1 MVMMAARHEKVD
13 ARVWDQFH
21 SKWWPLMPWKSLTYN
36 HQADFSIDSGT
47 ATLPGDHPLGG
58 VFTKVRD
65 GVPAPIRIT
74 LNGIIWDGQIK
85 TATKE
90 LRDGVQTWTLTLAS
104 DSKHLHRMLARPP
117 AQSAADNA
125 EDTITG
131 FLGDVL
137 TKIVS
142 VAAART
148 GLPTYI
154 MQAVEGDPVEL
165 GIRTEDTVADVLG
178 DALAGSNSYLETRML
193 LPEDDI
199 PSGTGVKLYQG
210 DVERQWAD
218 ASRAKLW
225 PHAKQDP
232 LVTDLK
238 PASAPA
244 LPPFSYKGSASI
256 TTTGSDYQTPT
267 WGYCYRP
274 FQTVATANP
283 YFEDGQRKP
292 EPGTRVITEKNLA
305 ENHDRW
311 GVMGAFVAEWQ
322 AGTFALKKDHQLLA
336 GAVKAGLV
344 RKTDGTVFK
353 STDAVYQYAGSSALM
368 YAWRDTVAWV
378 VATDSDMR
386 AELKRRTPWGTPAWR
401 IPGLLVRIFGERD
414 RRGVVFSSAS
424 GGGLSGFSVT
434 HEAPDGAMLLAG
446 GTVDQMALDAIQR
459 GVSGAAEYG
468 TQVDYSPTEAAQALG
483 AQVGGQFTA
492 FNADVQPKATLANS
506 EVAFHKAGGKVDLAK
521 AGPFFYR
528 ERYMNL
534 TSSSTAPISEM
545 VQEWNKAQG
554 STSVALTTGGAVNA
568 VFGDDV
574 RHEDGTI
581 TPGWREGDR
590 VSFVDDETRISEVI
604 TGYEVRAE
612 AGNALEVTPK
622 LGRTDNGVM
631 AELANRLRGVERT
644 ATQANLSQTVRV
656 PAVEV
661 DKRATVIANEV
672 ADDLR
677 KSIDS
682 LPSADG
688 KSTNFYGVDDP
699 LAGGAKPNP
708 GDTWFRDNA
717 DGSITILVF
726 DKDRGWV
733 EAVPHVDT
741 TAFEQELEQTAEAVR
756 QAKQNVQQAVQR
768 VEAVEQELAQ
778 TVDTTAFDTAMAENR
793 RRLKSLDVD
802 LANKINRGDVKPSD
816 LVAEAVVAGKV
827 AAGAISA
834 REIAAGSITGNE
846 IAANTIAASRLA
858 IAAGNLFPDPHF
870 QDPCWDVSANVYRKS
885 NNDGEFDIFA
895 NGRQIGAYYQ
905 PADMPADG
913 AIMLEPDTAYRLTS
927 TVYTTTGVTQLSVY
941 MRWVQGDGTAALR
954 RVGDFDD
961 LPNGLSQPA
970 IMITTPADMR
980 DGRCTLGFF
989 LQRTQTEGMA
999 SMWNMKLTRA
1009 ADGNLIV
1016 DGAILAKHIKAGQ
1029 VTTAALDAK
1038 AVTAAKIDTDAIT
1051 AEKIKAGALTSDKMI
1066 ISDGFIKT
1074 AMIGDLQ
1081 VTDAK
1086 IYTINAYKITAGY
1099 LDAARIA
1106 AGSISTDKLAANSIT
1121 TEKLAIVPGNL
1132 FPDPH
1137 FRDPSWE
1144 KAGQTTRSGN
1154 NNGELNIFATGNQNG
1169 TYYRPAGVPADTAIT
1184 VEPGSAY
1191 RVSSTIYTTTG
1202 TDQVDVYM
1210 RYWKKDSGV
1219 GTTWLG
1225 AFRNLPNGV
1234 GTYSINVQTP
1244 GDMRDGSCTI
1254 GFYLQA
1260 SQTSGKASLWNTQL
1274 TRAADSS
1281 LIVEGAIKAEH
1292 IAADTI
1298 TARQVNADEIFLKAD
1313 GDQSLKAQYDDLRLG
1328 MASMQSAVSYLSD
1341 RLESKTARRSG
1352 IGSIGSKY
1360 EILGSRE
1367 TQSLFSASSGKLIAT
1382 GAWKGRVAIITGHI
1396 DDGGGSVSNFVEID
1410 ASTRS
1415 VDVPGNTNFDP
1426 VFMYEVDPVSAKTY
1440 TLSPSSNWDAPQ
1452 SAWTTVP
1459 NMSVTLPTGTESY
1472 NINGKITFTNVNR
1485 GSTYGVRVLVGG
1497 SVVSN
1502 WSSSSFGPLGP
1513 LGDPTWSVNITA
1525 AGDARSGQTVA
1536 VQVYC
1541 SNSTASKRRVTTGS
1555 SVKATAY
1562 VTE

>member
-21 SKWWPLMPWKSLTYN
+21 SKWWPLMPWKSLTYS

-47 ATLPGDHPLGG
+47 VTLPGDHPLGS
-58 VFTKVRD
+58 VFTQVRD

-154 MQAVEGDPVEL
+154 IQAVEGDPVEL

-210 DVERQWAD
+210 DVERQWAE
-218 ASRAKLW
+218 ASRAELW
-225 PHAKQDP
+225 PHAKQDA

-244 LPPFSYKGSASI
+244 LPPFSYKGSESI
-256 TTTGSDYQTPT
+256 STKGSDYQTPT

-292 EPGTRVITEKNLA
+292 EPGTRVITEDDLA

-311 GVMGAFVAEWQ
+311 GAMGVFVTEWQ
-322 AGTFALKKDHQLLA
+322 AGTFALKKDHQLL
-336 GAVKAGLV
+336 GDAVKAGLV

-353 STDAVYQYAGSSALM
+353 STDEVYAYAGDSTLM

-378 VATDSDMR
+378 VASDSDMR

-459 GVSGAAEYG
+459 GVSCAAEYG

-534 TSSSTAPISEM
+534 TTSSTAPISEM

-661 DKRATVIANEV
+661 DKRATVIVNEV

-699 LAGGAKPNP
+699 LAGGANPNP
-708 GDTWFRDNA
+708 GDTWFRDNT

-726 DKDRGWV
+726 DGAKGWV
-733 EAVPHVDT
+733 EAVPEVDFTEVNARLDQARADVDKAKRDVAAAMEDVAAVESLVAKKVDT
-741 TAFEQELEQTAEAVR
+741 S
-756 QAKQNVQQAVQR
+756 N
-768 VEAVEQELAQ
+768 
-778 TVDTTAFDTAMAENR
+778 FDSAMAENR
-793 RRLKSLDVD
+793 RRLQSLDGD
-802 LANKINRGDVKPSD
+802 LANKISRGDVQAPD
-816 LVAEAVVAGKV
+816 IVANAVTAGKI
-827 AAGAISA
+827 AAGAVTA
-834 REIAAGSITGNE
+834 KEIASNTITAIQ
-846 IAANTIAASRLA
+846 IAANSITTNELVIAQP
-858 IAAGNLFPDPHF
+858 GNLI
-870 QDPCWDVSANVYRKS
+870 ANGS
-885 NNDGEFDIFA
+885 MA
-895 NGRQIGAYYQ
+895 NGRN
-905 PADMPADG
+905 PWDSS
-913 AIMLEPDTAYRLTS
+913 L
-927 TVYTTTGVTQLSVY
+927 
-941 MRWVQGDGTAALR
+941 QGP
-954 RVGDFDD
+954 VGGGGI
-961 LPNGLSQPA
+961 PNGLYLRTARGQGMMAAHGENNWFEVVPGAAYAFEIWVFGEEGSNLYVECRNQTGNHA
-970 IMITTPADMR
+970 GTSTGTVVNGGDTISAKKGSRYFVDNISTSSRWIRYSCVYVMGRETTKARLANFYFNHANGTNRNAVINFGGVSLRPMAD
-980 DGRCTLGFF
+980 
-989 LQRTQTEGMA
+989 A
-999 SMWNMKLTRA
+999 
-1009 ADGNLIV
+1009 NLIV
-1016 DGAILAKHIKAGQ
+1016 DGAVTADKIQAGAVVAGKIAAGAVTAGTIAADAVTAREIKAGS
-1029 VTTAALDAK
+1029 
-1038 AVTAAKIDTDAIT
+1038 
-1051 AEKIKAGALTSDKMI
+1051 LTSDNVT
-1066 ISDGFIKT
+1066 IKNGAIT
-1074 AMIGDLQ
+1074 DAMIQNG
-1081 VTDAK
+1081 TITAASIKNAAITSAK
-1086 IYTINAYKITAGY
+1086 IAQLDAGKITTGY
-1099 LDAARIA
+1099 LNAGRIA
-1106 AGSISTDKLAANSIT
+1106 A
-1121 TEKLAIVPGNL
+1121 
-1132 FPDPH
+1132 
-1137 FRDPSWE
+1137 
-1144 KAGQTTRSGN
+1144 
-1154 NNGELNIFATGNQNG
+1154 
-1169 TYYRPAGVPADTAIT
+1169 
-1184 VEPGSAY
+1184 
-1191 RVSSTIYTTTG
+1191 
-1202 TDQVDVYM
+1202 
-1210 RYWKKDSGV
+1210 
-1219 GTTWLG
+1219 
-1225 AFRNLPNGV
+1225 
-1234 GTYSINVQTP
+1234 
-1244 GDMRDGSCTI
+1244 
-1254 GFYLQA
+1254 
-1260 SQTSGKASLWNTQL
+1260 
-1274 TRAADSS
+1274 
-1281 LIVEGAIKAEH
+1281 GAIKAEH

-1313 GDQSLKAQYDDLRLG
+1313 GDKSLKAQYDDLRLG
-1328 MASMQSAVSYLSD
+1328 MTYMQSAVSYIAD
-1341 RLESKTARRSG
+1341 RLESKTARRRG
-1352 IGSIGSKY
+1352 IGAIGSNY

-1367 TQSLFSASSGKLIAT
+1367 TQSLFSASSGHLIAT
-1382 GAWKGRVAIITGHI
+1382 GAWKGRVAIITSHV
-1396 DDGGGSVSNFVEID
+1396 DSKVVSYFYEID
-1410 ASTRS
+1410 AATRS
-1415 VDVPGNTNFDP
+1415 VIAPTDQKYDP

-1440 TLSPSSNWDAPQ
+1440 TLRPSSNWNAPK
-1452 SAWTTVP
+1452 STWATVP
-1459 NMSVTLPTGTESY
+1459 GMSVTLPTGTDSY
-1472 NINGKITFTNVNR
+1472 NITGQVTFTNVNR
-1485 GSTYGVRVLVGG
+1485 GSTYGVRVLVNG
-1497 SVVSN
+1497 SVVSK
-1502 WSSSSFGPLGP
+1502 WSSTSFGPLGP
-1513 LGDPTWSVNITA
+1513 WGDPTWSSNVTV
-1525 AGDARSGQTVA
+1525 AGDARGGQKLE

-1541 SNSTASKRRVTTGS
+1541 SDGSASKRRVTTAS
-1555 SVKATAY
+1555 SMKATAY
-1562 VTE
+1562 VTG